1 MAAPLRADRSNPRQG
16 GPSFSLG
23 NRLLRLA
30 WSTVWTLFG
39 IWTPVPLHGWRR
51 FLVRLFGG
59 RIAATAKIYPG
70 VAIWTPRNLEMQD
83 YSCLGAGVVCYAMDR
98 VTMEPYALVSQRA
111 HLCCGTHD
119 IDNPNFPLYA
129 KPIHIGRN
137 AWVASEA
144 FVGPGVAVG
153 EGAVLG
159 ARGVA
164 TRNLDPWTVY
174 AGNPAKPIRKRAS
187 F

>member
-1 MAAPLRADRSNPRQG
+1 MTEPLDAKRTNPREG
-16 GPSFSLG
+16 GPTFSLG
-23 NRLLRLA
+23 NRLLRLT

-111 HLCCGTHD
+111 HLCQR
-119 IDNPNFPLYA
+119 
-129 KPIHIGRN
+129 IGR
-137 AWVASEA
+137 
-144 FVGPGVAVG
+144 GGHH
-153 EGAVLG
+153 LG
-159 ARGVA
+159 RGLGQRGV
-164 TRNLDPWTVY
+164 RLGHREGP
-174 AGNPAKPIRKRAS
+174 S
-187 F
+187 L